1 MKLLC
6 WDIDGTLLDTGGA
19 GRLAWQD
26 AVEEGL
32 GRPTSLRRFT
42 TAGLTDIQIARLL
55 ARELFAD
62 QDVTTERRS
71 SWLLE
76 RYTQSLP
83 KRLGGTAGGVLPN
96 VLDILRCVR
105 RRSDLSSA
113 LLTGNVQAGA
123 QIKLQRYDLWGFFEW
138 GAFADDAEDRN
149 EIARKALAT
158 ASARYTGAGL
168 EAIYVI
174 GDTAHDIECGR
185 SIGAR
190 TIAVGT
196 GPYPAAE
203 LARHEPWWA
212 LDQLPESSTFL
223 ARLAGAL

>member
-32 GRPTSLRRFT
+32 GRPTSLRQFA

-62 QDVTTERRS
+62 PDLTREQRS

-76 RYTQSLP
+76 RYTQCLP

-96 VLDILRCVR
+96 VLDILRCVKS
-105 RRSDLSSA
+105 RSDLTSA

-123 QIKLQRYDLWGFFEW
+123 RVKLQRHDLWGFFEW
-138 GAFADDAEDRN
+138 GAFADGTEDRIQ
-149 EIARKALAT
+149 IARRALAT
-158 ASARYTGAGL
+158 AHARHAGAV
-168 EAIYVI
+168 IFVI

-185 SIGAR
+185 SIGAH

-196 GPYPAAE
+196 GPYSAAE
-203 LARHEPWWA
+203 LARYGPWWT
-212 LDQLPESSTFL
+212 LDRLPEPSAFL
-223 ARLAGAL
+223 ARLAGAS